1 MKKKIILIT
10 GAAGMMGSE
19 LIEKLINDN
28 YLIIG
33 IDNFRLGKK
42 KFIKNYLKLKNFF
55 FFNIDLSKKIRNS
68 RLENLIKKKYPI

>member
-42 KFIKNYLKLKNFF
+42 NLLK
-55 FFNIDLSKKIRNS
+55 IT
-68 RLENLIKKKYPI
+68 

>member
-42 KFIKNYLKLKNFF
+42 KFIKN
-55 FFNIDLSKKIRNS
+55 
-68 RLENLIKKKYPI
+68 